1 MHNINYFKEIANSA
15 FDINS
20 NYSDEQQRH
29 IRSVVMF
36 SQIWGSSALGF
47 KGIGCTAMYKAITTV
62 VLNEN
67 GSADVYFAGKLAYIV
82 TNVNEKFI
90 EDMKNRAISSQDK
103 VEKSKK
109 YGEVIINEY

>member
-20 NYSDEQQRH
+20 KYSDEQQRH

-36 SQIWGSSALGF
+36 SQMWGSSALGF
-47 KGIGCTAMYKAITTV
+47 KGIGCTVMCKAITTV

-67 GSADVYFAGKLAYIV
+67 GSADVYFAGELAYIV
-82 TNVNEKFI
+82 LNVNEKFI
-90 EDMKNRAISSQDK
+90 EDMNNRAISNQDE